1 MLIGRI
7 INKREGIEVMKK
19 FRCKICGYILEHKD
33 DQLPL
38 PPCPE
43 CGAVDEWEEVNEK
56 EPAVPSPGEASVE
69 QMLPREVSH
78 DAMLAFAELP
88 VDETDVPASD
98 SDPFGKAA
106 ETGFEHV
113 VPADFT
119 VGEVAA
125 SGLDADRDASTAIEI
140 SDHPFQRP
148 EETGFEKVIPPDI
161 TEGVTGV
168 VTEPIADAQDQE
180 GDSQAFA
187 QPKATGFEQFIPHD
201 FTEGDASQAINLQN
215 VEHEE
220 GERSVA
226 FDRPEVTGFDQ
237 AVPHDFTEGDIF
249 TVASLRVVQ
258 DDESLAPEVKRMV
271 CPGCGTVVV
280 IVEPGRTLPP
290 CPICNKEVEWQEK

>member
-1 MLIGRI
+1 MWCRPI
-7 INKREGIEVMKK
+7 
-19 FRCKICGYILEHKD
+19 
-33 DQLPL
+33 
-38 PPCPE
+38 
-43 CGAVDEWEEVNEK
+43 
-56 EPAVPSPGEASVE
+56 
-69 QMLPREVSH
+69 
-78 DAMLAFAELP
+78 
-88 VDETDVPASD
+88 
-98 SDPFGKAA
+98 
-106 ETGFEHV
+106 
-113 VPADFT
+113 FT

-290 CPICNKEVEWQEK
+290 VQSVTKKWSGKRSSSDCSGKEKGLSQ